1 VKHLRLLIREILKEN
16 VYTWNKATKKS
27 LMLDKPGMEKSDRD
41 NVARFLKG
49 LGLLSEAMVGEKK
62 GNGESI

>member
-1 VKHLRLLIREILKEN
+1 MKHLRRLIREILKEN
-16 VYTWNKATKKS
+16 FYTWDKATKKS

-49 LGLLSEAMVGEKK
+49 VRAVE
-62 GNGESI
+62 